1 MFFSAQNFSDFP
13 GTNKFCLCQNFA
25 VVRASA
31 DFSSTRKFRTEQDQ
45 VKPDLLLIGKKFTI
59 VHNDKEVVASIV
71 GFSVGDLG
79 YIVEFENPVP
89 RIWDHRFG
97 DEQRTWIMTE
107 ENIFSIDR
115 ASESS
120 QHTGSS
126 GSTPTRSDNIG
137 LRS

>member
-1 MFFSAQNFSDFP
+1 M
-13 GTNKFCLCQNFA
+13 K
-25 VVRASA
+25 REE
-31 DFSSTRKFRTEQDQ
+31 FRTEQDQ
-45 VKPDLLLIGKKFTI
+45 IEPDLSLLGKRFTI
-59 VHNDKEVVASIV
+59 VHDDKEVAASIS

-79 YIVEFENPVP
+79 YIVEFERPVP
-89 RIWDHRFG
+89 RVWDHRFG
-97 DEQRTWIMTE
+97 VEQRTWIMTE
-107 ENIFSIDR
+107 EKIFSIDR

>member
-1 MFFSAQNFSDFP
+1 MNENEANIIRWSPCTALVEEL
-13 GTNKFCLCQNFA
+13 K
-25 VVRASA
+25 REE
-31 DFSSTRKFRTEQDQ
+31 FRTEQDQ
-45 VKPDLLLIGKKFTI
+45 IKPDLSLLGKKFTI
-59 VHNDKEVVASIV
+59 VHDDKEVVASIS

-79 YIVEFENPVP
+79 YIVEFESPVP